1 MTSTTCLVILVAA
14 LLHASWN
21 AVVKSGDDKMLG
33 LALIHIVAGALCVFL
48 LPFANSPARAAWPY
62 LGLSV
67 MLHWGYY
74 WSLAQ
79 GYRVGELSYVYPIAR
94 GTAPLIVV
102 GGAVVFANEL
112 ISGTTLLGV
121 LVVSGGI
128 ITLGLEQGLPNRHQ
142 WKPLSFGL
150 LTGIWI
156 SAYTL
161 TDALGVRHSGN
172 ALGYI
177 TSLFMLEA
185 VTFGLFIAVIRR
197 QHLGGYISGNWRS
210 LLGGGIAA
218 AGAYGLVIYVMNS
231 NTIAIVAAL
240 RETSVVMAALIGA
253 RLLKERFGP
262 IRLTA
267 TVMVTMGIILMN
279 VGT

>member
-33 LALIHIVAGALCVFL
+33 LALIHIVAGTICVFL
-48 LPFANSPARAAWPY
+48 LPFANWPARAAWPY

-94 GTAPLIVV
+94 GTAPLIVA
-102 GGAVVFANEL
+102 GGAVVFAGEL
-112 ISGTTLLGV
+112 ISGTTLLGI

-128 ITLGLEQGLPNRHQ
+128 ITLGLEQGLPDRHQ

-177 TSLFMLEA
+177 ASLFMLEA
-185 VTFGLFIAVIRR
+185 VTFGFLIAFIRR
-197 QHLGGYISGNWRS
+197 QQLGGYLKCNWRS

-262 IRLTA
+262 TRLA
-267 TVMVTMGIILMN
+267 AAVMVTMGIILMN
-279 VGT
+279 AGT

>member
-1 MTSTTCLVILVAA
+1 MTGTRPVVDFMFLDFILD
-14 LLHASWN
+14 
-21 AVVKSGDDKMLG
+21 G
-33 LALIHIVAGALCVFL
+33 F
-48 LPFANSPARAAWPY
+48 
-62 LGLSV
+62 
-67 MLHWGYY
+67 
-74 WSLAQ
+74 
-79 GYRVGELSYVYPIAR
+79 GELANQISKMQYMSSGRLKMPIVLR
-94 GTAPLIVV
+94 GCIGV
-102 GGAVVFANEL
+102 GGAAVFANEL

-128 ITLGLEQGLPNRHQ
+128 ITLGLEQGLPDRHQ
-142 WKPLSFGL
+142 WKPLSFSL
-150 LTGIWI
+150 LTGVWI

-161 TDALGVRHSGN
+161 TDALGVRHSEN

-185 VTFGLFIAVIRR
+185 VTFGLLIAFIRR
-197 QHLGGYISGNWRS
+197 QRLGGYVSSNWRS

-218 AGAYGLVIYVMNS
+218 AGAYGLVIYVMNT

-240 RETSVVMAALIGA
+240 RETSVVMAALIGT

-267 TVMVTMGIILMN
+267 AVMVTVGIILMN
-279 VGT
+279 AGT